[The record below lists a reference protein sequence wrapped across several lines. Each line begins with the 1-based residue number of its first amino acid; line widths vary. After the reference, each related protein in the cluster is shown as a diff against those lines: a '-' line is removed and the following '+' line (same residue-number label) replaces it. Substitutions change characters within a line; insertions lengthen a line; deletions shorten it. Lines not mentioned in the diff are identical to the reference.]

1 MDCNRDEAL
10 RAKKIAED
18 KLVKKDFTVARK
30 FALKARNLF
39 PGLEGINQLLTT
51 LDVYISGENKIN
63 GEVDWYGVL
72 GVNSSCD
79 DQTIR
84 KQYRKLV
91 LLLHPD
97 KNKIVG
103 ADGAFKLLS
112 EAWSL
117 LSVAAKRFAYNQRR
131 GSREIQQKVPMQA
144 GGPSAASFANGY
156 HNVASRTTS
165 VLKTKNNGAKVSP
178 TSLPTP
184 SHPRTDTFWTICH
197 RCMMHYE
204 YLKIYLNHTLLCPNC
219 HKAFLATEAASPFH
233 RSKSSNPAAPQQHQN
248 SSSHAPSRNAFDTGQ
263 NGAAAKKSGSGQ
275 AGPNSFKHANIQQ
288 DKLSGALGVG
298 GKDPSIATKAAN
310 VIKQVQQKLKRAY
323 TESHTPSGL
332 EGDIKRRKLDNDGY
346 RYGMN
351 NNVGQENGGIGR
363 AGTSTSG
370 SRIYHFPSTYSQP
383 NSTRELTLLE
393 TRKMLIVKAQKEIL
407 KKLKEWKSGT
417 PSNTLN
423 RESKKAKESKREK
436 YESTTNGKVGLL
448 SEVEELADK
457 HRVSCSA
464 NNADK
469 KDIVAV
475 SLNVPDPDF
484 HDFDKDRSESSFGDN
499 EVWAAYDD
507 DDSMPRFY
515 ALINKVLSRNPFKVR
530 ISWLNSKTNSEFGPI
545 DWVGSGFYKTC
556 GEFRVGR
563 YEICTSIN
571 SFSQKVIWSKGP
583 RGTIQIFPKKSDVW
597 ALYKNWSSDWDERT
611 PDEVIHSYDM
621 VMVLDDYE
629 EQGVSVAPLMKVM
642 GFMTVFRPNLEPEM
656 LKRIPKEE
664 MFRFSH
670 QVPYHLLTGQEG
682 QNAPRGCLEL
692 DPAATP
698 LELLQVTTVSQE
710 MPVIRNGGG
719 INEEVLP
726 SVSVTR
732 VDEIDDGLVTH
743 E

>member
-1 MDCNRDEAL
+1 
-10 RAKKIAED
+10 
-18 KLVKKDFTVARK
+18 
-30 FALKARNLF
+30 
-39 PGLEGINQLLTT
+39 
-51 LDVYISGENKIN
+51 
-63 GEVDWYGVL
+63 
-72 GVNSSCD
+72 
-79 DQTIR
+79 
-84 KQYRKLV
+84 
-91 LLLHPD
+91 
-97 KNKIVG
+97 
-103 ADGAFKLLS
+103 
-112 EAWSL
+112 
-117 LSVAAKRFAYNQRR
+117 
-131 GSREIQQKVPMQA
+131 
-144 GGPSAASFANGY
+144 
-156 HNVASRTTS
+156 
-165 VLKTKNNGAKVSP
+165 
-178 TSLPTP
+178 
-184 SHPRTDTFWTICH
+184 
-197 RCMMHYE
+197 
-204 YLKIYLNHTLLCPNC
+204 
-219 HKAFLATEAASPFH
+219 
-233 RSKSSNPAAPQQHQN
+233 
-248 SSSHAPSRNAFDTGQ
+248 
-263 NGAAAKKSGSGQ
+263 
-275 AGPNSFKHANIQQ
+275 
-288 DKLSGALGVG
+288 
-298 GKDPSIATKAAN
+298 
-310 VIKQVQQKLKRAY
+310 
-323 TESHTPSGL
+323 
-332 EGDIKRRKLDNDGY
+332 
-346 RYGMN
+346 
-351 NNVGQENGGIGR
+351 
-363 AGTSTSG
+363 
-370 SRIYHFPSTYSQP
+370 
-383 NSTRELTLLE
+383 
-393 TRKMLIVKAQKEIL
+393 MLIVKAQKEIL